1 MFPRRIFSCLAFVT
15 NLMLLFAA
23 GTAPAHANG
32 NGNEIKTC
40 IAPVRTGQDVKD
52 LFAGRIPL
60 DCTSHQ
66 ARFGSG
72 DYWVLS
78 EPLSVT
84 GNQTLRSSSVWQ
96 DARTVYALYGNGQI
110 FARRT
115 DSRAASASLQL
126 GAIFLDRLNA
136 RAAPLVRLA
145 WRIEGSGNVRGIIV
159 GPRLATIRESGW
171 ENVYLAAIY
180 AAFGG
185 LGLALIVH
193 HLALWVAMKHRFQL
207 AYCIMVALLMFYAFT
222 TSGAIAWAFPGIDNN
237 DRLRLNYAG
246 LGITAAAA
254 LAFARTFF
262 EDEVFAGRVGRACT
276 AVAVID
282 VTAACAYAAFAPWH
296 IFFLDRAYAL
306 GFLLLV
312 LFVPVFLARAWVVR
326 SNYLWLFALAWAA
339 PLLFASLRVANNFNI
354 IAWNFWIDNST
365 VLSMTIE
372 ALLSSVGISYRIRLL
387 SQERD
392 EARLQEMAARRLAD
406 TDSLTGLLNRRAF
419 LNQAIGREGDQR
431 LMLLDIDHFKL
442 VNETIGHDGGDEVL
456 RLVARTLRTATP
468 CDALVSRLGGEEFAI
483 VLPGDNSL
491 DVDDILARLRSTRM
505 PFDLRV
511 TASIGQCRG
520 SLASEA
526 DWKQL
531 YRHADKALFDA
542 KNDGRDRARSGAPQ
556 LAAA

>member
-1 MFPRRIFSCLAFVT
+1 MFARRIFSCLAFVAH
-15 NLMLLFAA
+15 LLLFAA
-23 GTAPAHANG
+23 GTAPAHANW
-32 NGNEIKTC
+32 NRNEIKTC
-40 IAPVRTGQDVKD
+40 VAPVRVGQDVKD
-52 LFAGRIPL
+52 LFAGRIAL
-60 DCTSHQ
+60 DCKTHQ
-66 ARFGSG
+66 ARFGPG

-96 DARTVYALYGNGQI
+96 NARTVYALYGNGQI
-110 FARRT
+110 FAQRT

-126 GAIFLDRLNA
+126 GAIFLDRLDA
-136 RAAPLVRLA
+136 HSTPLVRLA

-159 GPRLATIRESGW
+159 GPRLATTGESGW

-207 AYCIMVALLMFYAFT
+207 AYCIMVALLIFYAFT
-222 TSGAIAWAFPGIDNN
+222 TSGAIAWVFPGIDNN

-262 EDEVFAGRVGRACT
+262 EDEVFAGWVGRACT
-276 AVAVID
+276 IVAVID
-282 VTAACAYAAFAPWH
+282 VTAACAYAAFAPWQ
-296 IFFLDRAYAL
+296 IFYLDRAYAL

-365 VLSMTIE
+365 VLSMTVE

-483 VLPGDNSL
+483 ILPGSNSL

-542 KNDGRDRARSGAPQ
+542 KNDGRDRARTGALL